1 MLKMLSTSKFFSVF
15 VLGAIT
21 LMLTI
26 AFLFWGIGPKDNAT
40 ISYAATVDDIRIPL
54 DEFWR
59 VYDNEYKKLSD
70 QYSDPEE
77 IKKLNL
83 EQMILGSLIDR
94 TVLLIAAQNAGLTIT
109 KKELQ
114 QTIINT
120 PYFQKDGVFKQNI
133 YLRALKL
140 SRTTPQIYE
149 SRLKSDLLIFKM
161 SRLIGETSE
170 LSSYELKML
179 ESMEDNNK
187 KQLAEIFRSS
197 KSRKTIKSY
206 VESIKREMEIKVNPE
221 LTS

>member
-15 VLGAIT
+15 VLGVIT
-21 LMLTI
+21 MMITV
-26 AFLFWGIGPKDNAT
+26 AFVFWGIGPKDN
-40 ISYAATVDDIRIPL
+40 INIVYAATVDDIKIPM

-83 EQMILGSLIDR
+83 EQTVLETLIDR

-109 KKELQ
+109 ERELQ
-114 QTIINT
+114 LVIMDT
-120 PYFQKDGVFKQNI
+120 PYFQKDGVFDQNI

-170 LSSYELKML
+170 LSPYELKML
-179 ESMEDNNK
+179 ESMEGNNK

-197 KSRKTIKSY
+197 KSSQTIKSY
-206 VESIKREMEIKVNPE
+206 IESIKREMKIKINPE
-221 LTS
+221 LIS

>member
-21 LMLTI
+21 LMITV
-26 AFLFWGIGPKDNAT
+26 AFVFWGIGPKDNT
-40 ISYAATVDDIRIPL
+40 SIVYAATVEDVNIPM

-59 VYDNEYKKLSD
+59 VYDNKYKKVSE

-83 EQMILGSLIDR
+83 EQMVLESLIDR

-109 KKELQ
+109 DRELQ
-114 QTIINT
+114 QAIIDT
-120 PYFQKDGVFKQNI
+120 PYFQKDGVFDQNI

-140 SRTTPQIYE
+140 NRTTPQAYE
-149 SRLKSDLLIFKM
+149 SSLKRDLLIFKM
-161 SRLIGETSE
+161 SRLIGETAE
-170 LSSYELKML
+170 LSPYELKML
-179 ESMEDNNK
+179 DSMEGDNK

-197 KSRKTIKSY
+197 KSSQTIKAY
-206 VESIKREMEIKVNPE
+206 IDSIKREIEININPE
-221 LTS
+221 LIS

>member
-21 LMLTI
+21 LMITV
-26 AFLFWGIGPKDNAT
+26 AFVFWGIGPKDNT
-40 ISYAATVDDIRIPL
+40 SIVYAATVEDVNIPM

-59 VYDNEYKKLSD
+59 VYDNKYKKVSE

-83 EQMILGSLIDR
+83 EQMVLESLIDR

-109 KKELQ
+109 DRELQ
-114 QTIINT
+114 QAIIDT
-120 PYFQKDGVFKQNI
+120 PYFQKDGVFDQNI

-140 SRTTPQIYE
+140 NRTTPQAYE
-149 SRLKSDLLIFKM
+149 SSLKRDLLIFKM
-161 SRLIGETSE
+161 SRLIGETAE
-170 LSSYELKML
+170 LSPYELKML
-179 ESMEDNNK
+179 DSMEGDNK

-197 KSRKTIKSY
+197 KSSQTIKAY
-206 VESIKREMEIKVNPE
+206 IDSIKREMEININPE
-221 LTS
+221 LIA

>member
-21 LMLTI
+21 LMITV
-26 AFLFWGIGPKDNAT
+26 AFVFWGIGPKDNT
-40 ISYAATVDDIRIPL
+40 SIVYAATVEDVNIPM

-59 VYDNEYKKLSD
+59 VYDNKYKKVSE

-83 EQMILGSLIDR
+83 EQMVLESLIDR

-109 KKELQ
+109 DRELQ
-114 QTIINT
+114 QAIIDT
-120 PYFQKDGVFKQNI
+120 PYFQKDGVFDQNI

-140 SRTTPQIYE
+140 NRTTPQAYE
-149 SRLKSDLLIFKM
+149 SSLKRDLLIFKM
-161 SRLIGETSE
+161 SRLIGETAE
-170 LSSYELKML
+170 LSPYELKML
-179 ESMEDNNK
+179 DSMEGDNK

-197 KSRKTIKSY
+197 KSSQTIKAY
-206 VESIKREMEIKVNPE
+206 IDSIKREMEININPE
-221 LTS
+221 LIS

>member
-1 MLKMLSTSKFFSVF
+1 MLKIFHTSKFFSIF

-21 LMLTI
+21 IMITV
-26 AFLFWGIGPKDNAT
+26 AFVFWGIGPKDNVNVV
-40 ISYAATVDDIRIPL
+40 YAATVEDINIPM

-59 VYDNEYKKLSD
+59 VYDNKYKKVSE

-83 EQMILGSLIDR
+83 EQMVLESLIDR

-109 KKELQ
+109 DRELQ
-114 QTIINT
+114 QAIIDT
-120 PYFQKDGVFKQNI
+120 PYFQKDGVFDQNI

-140 SRTTPQIYE
+140 NRTNPQAYE
-149 SRLKSDLLIFKM
+149 SSLKSDLLIFKM
-161 SRLIGETSE
+161 SQLIGETAE

-179 ESMEDNNK
+179 DSMEGDNK

-197 KSRKTIKSY
+197 KSSQTIKAY
-206 VESIKREMEIKVNPE
+206 IDSIKRELEIKINPE
-221 LTS
+221 LIS